1 MKISDT
7 GNSLHELVTKYKVNE
22 DKVNTGQEKQIGNG
36 AVVEEKVTLSPAAQE
51 IQRAEKAVRALP
63 DVREEK
69 VQEVKRQ
76 IEAGEYE
83 VKGDAI
89 AEKMLTE
96 TLIDVMV

>member
-7 GNSLHELVTKYKVNE
+7 GNPLHELVTKYTVNKE
-22 DKVNTGQEKQIGNG
+22 KANAEQGKQVNSGSV
-36 AVVEEKVTLSPAAQE
+36 AEEKVTLSPAAQE
-51 IQRAEKAVRALP
+51 IQRAEKAAKALP

-83 VKGDAI
+83 IKGDAI

-96 TLIDVMV
+96 TIIDVMV